1 MENTEQN
8 PKNSQETNNEN
19 TQDTNT
25 NATKT
30 PNTKDSP
37 IIKPRNSQNA
47 QITPSQN
54 SIRLKILK
62 ITLFIGFIANFI
74 GLLIAFV
81 LTKFNLYNPLTFYQ
95 SLNLEFQIFTWCIYI
110 TLWIALLKI
119 IKSISIQYN

>member
-37 IIKPRNSQNA
+37 IIKPRNSQKA